1 MVSSEKDPPFHKLW
15 LMVRNWGDVLTQSNI
30 SKKTKS
36 SKGGINKSDYDI
48 DRGFEFILSGG
59 KKKAKPLHITTLK
72 IGERDM
78 LATSLV
84 FGSFLTLLFLI
95 VGAIGGWVAREY
107 MMNYQEIPRIHPEM
121 FDSNGNILPDEI
133 VAFSFENNYDTSEED
148 DNDD

>member
-36 SKGGINKSDYDI
+36 SKDDINKSDYDI

-59 KKKAKPLHITTLK
+59 KKKTKPLHITTLK

-121 FDSNGNILPDEI
+121 FDSNGNLVPDDI
-133 VAFSFENNYDTSEED
+133 VAFRFENNYDTSEED